1 MMKPSRICEGIIS
14 LEKLVTTKEIV
25 KTDKAPLPVGPYNQA
40 VKAAGLIFLAGQI
53 PLDPK
58 TGQMIGNSV
67 KDQTRRVIENIKA
80 VLEGAGSSLEKIVKA
95 TVFLQDMNEFPNMNA
110 VYAEYFK
117 EQTAPAR
124 STIQVARL
132 PKDALVEIEVVALQ

>member
-1 MMKPSRICEGIIS
+1 M
-14 LEKLVTTKEIV
+14 TTKEIV

-58 TGQMIGNSV
+58 TGQMIGNNV

-80 VLEGAGSSLEKIVKA
+80 VLEGSGSSLEKIVKA